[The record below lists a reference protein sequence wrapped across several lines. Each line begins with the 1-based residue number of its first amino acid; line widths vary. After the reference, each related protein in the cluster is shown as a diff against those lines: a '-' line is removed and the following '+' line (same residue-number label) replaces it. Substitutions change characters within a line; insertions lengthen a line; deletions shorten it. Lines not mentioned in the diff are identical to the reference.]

1 MKIVLWTVL
10 TFLITSMNVAS
21 AANLYVNETKLIEK
35 NTADFIKFSKQ
46 NLAEFNILKDAWKQ
60 LSIYIDDITSIVK
73 LRVHT
78 VDDNADETIRRLQAL
93 NDEKVYVENTLA
105 GLSVIKP
112 KINVLAKKI
121 TELIE
126 KYPGI
131 KEANLKNLSTIL
143 NNVADLDVTLR
154 GRKEK
159 VDLDLKK
166 WREWQFEIAKKAK
179 EKHQYEV
186 MESLEVIHSLN
197 QINTAFSILNMNFLL
212 AMKNRDY
219 EDAENILQG
228 YARLRSVFP
237 IFYSDKITNINQSQL
252 LQQILNS
259 TESEQAEMTKLVEKN
274 AQKMVKFRSVLDY

>member
-197 QINTAFSILNMNFLL
+197 VNRRSPPSGIINYFI
-212 AMKNRDY
+212 
-219 EDAENILQG
+219 
-228 YARLRSVFP
+228 
-237 IFYSDKITNINQSQL
+237 
-252 LQQILNS
+252 
-259 TESEQAEMTKLVEKN
+259 
-274 AQKMVKFRSVLDY
+274 